1 MRIDDAR
8 RAGFPRAESFGMD
21 ARARSAPVGEIGAE
35 RAHECRWTAY
45 IEIGVARNLQRVE
58 ARYGQMTGGIEIRPE
73 SILGG
78 RSAVPDSTPA
88 MWQAAQLFA
97 RLRHKRVV
105 LAIARAV
112 KPPDFPC
119 R

>member
-8 RAGFPRAESFGMD
+8 RAGFPRSERFGVD
-21 ARARSAPVGEIGAE
+21 ARAGSAPIGEIGAE
-35 RAHECRWTAY
+35 RVHECRRTTY
-45 IEIGVARNLQRVE
+45 VEIGVARNLQRVE
-58 ARYGQMTGGIEIRPE
+58 ARYGQVTGGIEIRPE

-97 RLRHKRVV
+97 RL
-105 LAIARAV
+105 
-112 KPPDFPC
+112 
-119 R
+119 